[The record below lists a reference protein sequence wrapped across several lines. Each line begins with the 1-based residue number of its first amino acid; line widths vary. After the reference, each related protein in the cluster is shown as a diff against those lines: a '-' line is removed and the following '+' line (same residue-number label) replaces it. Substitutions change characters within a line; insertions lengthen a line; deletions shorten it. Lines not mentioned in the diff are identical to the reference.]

1 METKS
6 LCFSDYIRT
15 NQPLQMTLGS
25 ILCKKIS
32 QLREE
37 LDQGYVPN
45 DQGYAL
51 DDSDVNSDSTSK
63 SLFSSLHCI
72 KRIDSTLIKH
82 RQLKEINLH
91 LEYS

>member
-1 METKS
+1 MFLGLYTDKS
-6 LCFSDYIRT
+6 ALANDIGKYFV
-15 NQPLQMTLGS
+15 Q
-25 ILCKKIS
+25 KIS
-32 QLREE
+32 RLREE
-37 LDQGYVPN
+37 LDQGYV
-45 DQGYAL
+45 L

>member
-1 METKS
+1 MFLGLYTDKS
-6 LCFSDYIRT
+6 ALANDIGKYFV
-15 NQPLQMTLGS
+15 Q
-25 ILCKKIS
+25 KIS
-32 QLREE
+32 RLREE

-45 DQGYAL
+45 DQGYVL

-63 SLFSSLHCI
+63 SLFSSLQCI